1 MSDALK
7 FEDACRIL
15 EASFAPLR
23 CSCRRDEAGKVAI
36 RIFDV
41 SDITRYSISDIEAKR
56 LASIRGVAQ
65 MALELRQALSAK
77 EVSQRHKKLKA

>member
-15 EASFAPLR
+15 EASFSPLR
-23 CSCRRDEAGKVAI
+23 CSCKKDDAGKVTI

-41 SDITRYSISDIEAKR
+41 SDITRYSAANIEAKR
-56 LASIRGVAQ
+56 LSSIRGVAQ

-77 EVSQRHKKLKA
+77 ELSQRHTKQKA